1 MKKLDVILLSIA
13 LVLIVVLLGG
23 KVDVATNSF
32 DFSIIVRLILALFL
46 LFYILGWKLQL
57 YEDKTFPRIKKI
69 LSIYKEINN
78 KLHQTFQFLPSIE
91 IGNRLKIDSL
101 EIVII
106 SFILI
111 LLIIL

>member
-23 KVDVATNSF
+23 KADVATNSF

>member
-23 KVDVATNSF
+23 KADVATNSF
-32 DFSIIVRLILALFL
+32 D
-46 LFYILGWKLQL
+46 FYILGWKLQL

-69 LSIYKEINN
+69 LSIYKGINN

>member
-23 KVDVATNSF
+23 KADVATNSF

-69 LSIYKEINN
+69 LSISKGINN

-91 IGNRLKIDSL
+91 IGKRLKIDSL

>member
-23 KVDVATNSF
+23 KADVATNSF

-57 YEDKTFPRIKKI
+57 YEDKTFPRIKKNLI
-69 LSIYKEINN
+69 HL
-78 KLHQTFQFLPSIE
+78 Q
-91 IGNRLKIDSL
+91 GNQ
-101 EIVII
+101 
-106 SFILI
+106 
-111 LLIIL
+111 

>member
-23 KVDVATNSF
+23 KADVATNSF

-57 YEDKTFPRIKKI
+57 YEDKTSYPSTRE
-69 LSIYKEINN
+69 SITNCTKHFNSY
-78 KLHQTFQFLPSIE
+78 L
-91 IGNRLKIDSL
+91 
-101 EIVII
+101 V
-106 SFILI
+106 
-111 LLIIL
+111 

>member
-1 MKKLDVILLSIA
+1 MKKLDIILLSVA
-13 LVLIVVLLGG
+13 FVLIVVLLGG
-23 KVDVATNSF
+23 KSDVTTNLF
-32 DFSIIVRLILALFL
+32 DYSIIVKLFSALFL
-46 LFYILGWKLQL
+46 LFYILGWKLQS

-69 LSIYKEINN
+69 LSIKEINS

-106 SFILI
+106 SFVLI
-111 LLIIL
+111 FLIIL